1 MRFRDPMLTGNL
13 YLRVVWFYNRG
24 YSDVDNILK
33 PILDALQGVVFRND
47 RLIVKVSSERVDTRR
62 TYELASDPGVAP
74 EVYSELVELLGTEE
88 SDVTYV
94 EVGTI
99 PARLVVLGPIDGGVT
114 W

>member
-1 MRFRDPMLTGNL
+1 MRFKGPMLAGNL

-33 PILDALQGVVFRND
+33 PVLDALQGVVFRND
-47 RLIVKVSSERVDTRR
+47 RFIVKVSSERVDTRR

-74 EVYSELVELLGTEE
+74 EAYGELVELLGTEE

-94 EVGTI
+94 EVGMLPT
-99 PARLVVLGPIDGGVT
+99 RLVALGPIDGGVV